1 MWHSTLPFRS
11 GNVVSRSMHPG
22 SYGSGWPVSPCVSL
36 MPISKAVHLRSLVVL
51 AKWGPPYLP
60 DFLPLSQREEKH
72 GNRPG
77 DDEETKRN
85 KGQLL
90 PFDAAT
96 DDEPESVGSI
106 LRWHRF
112 PGTAVGIPTIITIS
126 RCLLQNTPHELNK
139 KKGARHSE
147 LEIRRWALIPP
158 CLLLDSSAGHGIP
171 VFPFASNVATPSSL
185 SPYYSQHILE
195 SNVVRFWRS
204 FSG

>member
-11 GNVVSRSMHPG
+11 GNVVSRSMHPE
-22 SYGSGWPVSPCVSL
+22 SCGSGWPVSPCVSL
-36 MPISKAVHLRSLVVL
+36 MRISKEVHLRSLVAL

-139 KKGARHSE
+139 KKWCRHSE
-147 LEIRRWALIPP
+147 LETRRWALIPP
-158 CLLLDSSAGHGIP
+158 CSLLDSGAGHRKLA
-171 VFPFASNVATPSSL
+171 FPFVPNVVVPSSL
-185 SPYYSQHILE
+185 SSYYSQHISE
-195 SNVVRFWRS
+195 HNVVRRWQS